1 MADATH
7 KAAVIRESALKSTIF
22 IGVPRVRCSIRT
34 RRNWILESYTHAPDI
49 GHLIFGRTGGS
60 HGGRCESQ
68 FADRLEEVCYS
79 SASVPSTRPPQAC
92 SCLQDKRYEEWPQG
106 WGAIMKPIHTLTIRF
121 RPPSTTLQNRD
132 SREHQRDF
140 GQRQGPVAVYLHASR
155 CEIVQ
160 QARVVSSRLYRYVII
175 PVNLATTTSNLT
187 TPVLYNAV

>member
-1 MADATH
+1 MHQTCTLLTANVPSSVGYLYKFATRSDPEDSSTRRSLADATH

-140 GQRQGPVAVYLHASR
+140 G
-155 CEIVQ
+155 
-160 QARVVSSRLYRYVII
+160 
-175 PVNLATTTSNLT
+175 
-187 TPVLYNAV
+187 